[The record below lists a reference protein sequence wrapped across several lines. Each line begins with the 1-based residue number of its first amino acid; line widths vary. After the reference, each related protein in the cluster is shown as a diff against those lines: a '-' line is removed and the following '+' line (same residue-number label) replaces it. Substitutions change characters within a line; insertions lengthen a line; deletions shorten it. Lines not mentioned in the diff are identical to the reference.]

1 MKHLIV
7 TLAAL
12 LTVMAAFSDRKMTV
26 RNADTGESFDIEMAD
41 GLQISE
47 VNPEW
52 LDSVPYLLEH
62 AREGELWAR
71 KAIAECYRYGKG
83 GLKQS
88 FFNTMFYSE
97 LAGMREEDLFEEF
110 RDTTQVDPFL
120 LVIDMIGDLDRGDNV
135 KALHEIDILNGMG
148 YHSADILR
156 EVIEGR
162 KTFATFDEL
171 IDYATAEDTDP
182 DAAIYAFGY
191 YMDHH
196 PQTKIDSEK
205 EARFYPVMK
214 KVPGLLMVLGEKRYS
229 ETLEPVASEESDASE
244 GRNATED
251 EAKRRKAVEYL
262 LKADEY
268 GLLSPA
274 GARIIDHYLTND
286 LTSDWLQ
293 LSDADLARIRR
304 LASLP
309 G

>member
-1 MKHLIV
+1 MKHFIV

-26 RNADTGESFDIEMAD
+26 RNADTGESFDIEVAD
-41 GLQISE
+41 GLRLNE

-62 AREGELWAR
+62 AREGEPWAR

-88 FFNTMFYSE
+88 VFNALFYYES
-97 LAGMREEDLFEEF
+97 AGIGSKDLFEESL
-110 RDTTQVDPFL
+110 DTTRIDPFPL
-120 LVIDMIGDLDRGDNV
+120 AIDMVGDLDRGDNEKV
-135 KALHEIDILNGMG
+135 LHDIDNLNSMG

-156 EVIEGR
+156 EIIEGR
-162 KTFATFDEL
+162 KTFSSFDET
-171 IDYATAEDTDP
+171 IDYAVAENTDP
-182 DAAIYAFGY
+182 DAALYAFGY

-229 ETLEPVASEESDASE
+229 ETLEPVASGESDASE
-244 GRNATED
+244 ERNATED

-286 LTSDWLQ
+286 PTSDWLR